1 MREFFRGPV
10 IKTELLVV
18 WLDKHGITA
27 THEFLDPAAP
37 ADDLDRDAR
46 VLVPESDYDRA
57 HQLFYAER
65 EGEL

>member
-27 THEFLDPAAP
+27 EHEFLDPADP
-37 ADDLDRDAR
+37 ADDLDRDAC
-46 VLVPESDYDRA
+46 VLVPETDYDRA
-57 HQLFYAER
+57 YQLFYAER

>member
-18 WLDKHGITA
+18 WLEKHGLTA
-27 THEFLDPAAP
+27 AHEFLEPAGSP
-37 ADDLDRDAR
+37 DDLDRDAR
-46 VLVPESDYDRA
+46 VLVTEAEYDRA
-57 HQLFYAER
+57 YQIFYSER